1 MKRCSRCGFL
11 KPPCE
16 FSARADT
23 PDGKQYTCRPC
34 ATEARAVWRAENRK
48 HTNMVSLLYYYRTKN
63 KKKREAQG

>member
-23 PDGKQYTCRPC
+23 PDGKQYLCKVCLERARQYHRATRPQGW
-34 ATEARAVWRAENRK
+34 VV
-48 HTNMVSLLYYYRTKN
+48 HL